1 MLTLAAAPQGC
12 SMMVKAD
19 AHLAASLPKS
29 GATQNCLKPVMAEQ
43 PRHAPWH
50 KLALCFSR
58 ELPLFRITMKE
69 PLEAL
74 ARSPRA
80 LRALLNTQPFCLVP
94 AISTDKRYAKLSCTP
109 KVLI

>member
-69 PLEAL
+69 PASR
-74 ARSPRA
+74 RSPGPLERFA
-80 LRALLNTQPFCLVP
+80 LCLTRSPFV
-94 AISTDKRYAKLSCTP
+94 
-109 KVLI
+109 